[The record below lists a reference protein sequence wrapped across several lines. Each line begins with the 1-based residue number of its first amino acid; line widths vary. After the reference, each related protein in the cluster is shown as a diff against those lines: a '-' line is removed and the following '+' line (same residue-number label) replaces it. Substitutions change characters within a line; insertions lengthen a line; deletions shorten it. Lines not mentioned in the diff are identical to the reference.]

1 MIMPKSIK
9 IALAVMIGFVVWFVA
24 ATVANLLIRKS
35 LSGSA
40 EAELASRFTLSM
52 LLARL
57 AVGAFS
63 SVVAGLACALSARP
77 NPVAVKVFAVAL
89 VLFFVPVHYS
99 LWAQFPF
106 WYHAV
111 FLVSLAPLVLV
122 GGWVARHSAWGVRGA
137 A

>member
-1 MIMPKSIK
+1 MPKPIK

-24 ATVANLLIRKS
+24 ATVANLLIREF
-35 LSGSA
+35 LSGYA
-40 EAELASRFTLSM
+40 EAEPAARFTLPM
-52 LLARL
+52 LVARL

-63 SVVAGLACALSARP
+63 SLVAGLACALSARP
-77 NPVAVKVFAVAL
+77 TPAAVKVLAVTL

-99 LWAQFPF
+99 LWAQFPL

-122 GGWVARHSAWGVRGA
+122 GAWVAQHFAGGTRGA